1 MVLLK
6 IIPHCGWAAKLF
18 GVAISQAW
26 RIVGGALPLSNSPGF
41 MQW

>member
-6 IIPHCGWAAKLF
+6 IDPHCSCAAKLC

-26 RIVGGALPLSNSPGF
+26 RMLGGALPSSNSPGF
-41 MQW
+41 VQ